1 MKVFVVGVMAN
12 HRSLIGVDRGVEL
25 EPNALIA
32 FN

>member
-1 MKVFVVGVMAN
+1 MKVFVVAVMAN
-12 HRSLIGVDRGVEL
+12 QRSFSGVDRGVEL